1 MSRRRHPFLA
11 NSLLVLAS
19 VTFTLLTLELVL
31 RFLPIAAAPPVRV
44 PTPNDPI
51 QRYLPDASFTWSTD
65 WNLQFP
71 VRGRTNAQGWVAD
84 YDYDPAAP
92 APLVAVA
99 GDSFIEALI
108 VPFPET
114 LTGRLQTQL
123 GEPRPRLCVRSI
135 GRPALSQYV
144 AYARHA
150 CGLYHPE
157 RLVVTVVGNDFD
169 ESIHAHR
176 KRDGVFHLYPRRE
189 GGFDFKLTP
198 LPAPSLVE
206 AMARHS
212 ALILYLVRNVG
223 IAQRIGSLWRFPAM
237 AAPPPYVGNT
247 EAAADPTRIAEGEQV
262 IEWFV
267 DTLPKEA
274 CLPPH
279 SIVLVIDAMRPE
291 IYGGEAALSIARTS
305 YFSRMRSSLMAAA
318 RSRGYVVVDMEPY
331 FRVAFAKDGRR
342 FEFPQDNHWNAHG
355 HEIVFAA
362 VRKVLREWAPIARG
376 P

>member
-1 MSRRRHPFLA
+1 MSRQHLFLA

-19 VTFTLLTLELVL
+19 VAFTLLALELVL
-31 RFLPIAAAPPVRV
+31 RFLPIAAAPPVRA
-44 PTPNDPI
+44 PTLHDPI
-51 QRYLPDASFTWSTD
+51 QRYLPDASFTWSMD

-71 VRGRTNAQGWVAD
+71 VRGHTNAQGWVAD

-99 GDSFIEALI
+99 GDSFIEALS

-114 LTGRLQTQL
+114 LTGRLQAQL
-123 GEPRPRLCVRSI
+123 ESR
-135 GRPALSQYV
+135 GRAYAFAQSGAPLSQYV

-150 CGLYHPE
+150 CSLYHPE

-169 ESIHAHR
+169 ESIQAHR
-176 KRDGVFHLYPRRE
+176 KRDGFFHLYPRPD

-198 LPAPSLVE
+198 LPPPSFLE

-212 ALILYLVRNVG
+212 ALILYLVRNLG
-223 IAQRIGSLWRFPAM
+223 IAQRIGSLWQSPAM
-237 AAPPPYVGNT
+237 AAPTPYVGNT
-247 EAAADPTRIAEGEQV
+247 EAAADPARIAEGEQV
-262 IEWFV
+262 IAWFV

-291 IYGGEAALSIARTS
+291 IYDGEAALSIARAS

-331 FRVAFAKDGRR
+331 FRAAFAKDGRR

-362 VRKVLREWAPIARG
+362 VRKALHDWPPIARS